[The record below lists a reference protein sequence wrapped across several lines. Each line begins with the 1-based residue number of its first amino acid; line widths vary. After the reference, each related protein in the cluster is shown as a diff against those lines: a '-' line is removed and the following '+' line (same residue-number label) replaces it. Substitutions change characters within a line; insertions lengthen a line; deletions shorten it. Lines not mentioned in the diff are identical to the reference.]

1 MELTGIRNAELLSV
15 GEACKVNILT
25 ERDNFR
31 QAIALHTQQ
40 MGPRF
45 LPKRYPPAGT
55 KLCTE
60 ENSRNNNNNN
70 NNKEDFYS
78 AHLPQKVGAQGA
90 LQ

>member
-1 MELTGIRNAELLSV
+1 MELTGIRNAELLSE

-25 ERDNFR
+25 KRDNLR
-31 QAIALHTQQ
+31 QAIALHSQQ

-45 LPKRYPPAGT
+45 LPKRYAPAGT
-55 KLCTE
+55 KLCTG
-60 ENSRNNNNNN
+60 ENSRNNNNN